1 MKDGEALC
9 PGHADATATPQPSA
23 PVVACK
29 APTWCGFKADSNT
42 DERRATWLAIS
53 PKPKIFGGLLVGS
66 PAFCSPGCFERQ
78 VPPLAA
84 KPAEAKRQ
92 PCCIHAEDSDFD
104 EHDDDC
110 HAAANAQTAEQPKP
124 AAKGHDFSDPYC
136 ARRYKGDVVRLC
148 VACGAFDKDG
158 MRSPKCD
165 PTDGWRKGYEGW
177 VGEAAQSGKP
187 YLGPERLPRPRLA
200 HSMGIEDPTLPEAR

>member
-1 MKDGEALC
+1 MTPSNGDEAILPLRDGGVRC
-9 PGHADATATPQPSA
+9 DA
-23 PVVACK
+23 
-29 APTWCGFKADSNT
+29 
-42 DERRATWLAIS
+42 
-53 PKPKIFGGLLVGS
+53 KIEGKFHS
-66 PAFCSPGCFERQ
+66 WCSPTCRDAKL
-78 VPPLAA
+78 PPLAA
-84 KPAEAKRQ
+84 QPAEAKRRC
-92 PCCIHAEDSDFD
+92 PGEVKGGERCALDYAHAEP
-104 EHDDDC
+104 C
-110 HAAANAQTAEQPKP
+110 KPAEQPKP